1 MSKSDLL
8 GNLKDLPQ
16 AKSSVTKTD
25 AKKYVYRKNTI
36 KERISATIDSNLNDK
51 LERHAFHAGIEKSYI
66 INSLLYEYYKD
77 KDFDEVPLKEG
88 RLKL

>member
-1 MSKSDLL
+1 MSKTDLL
-8 GNLKDLPQ
+8 GNLKELPK
-16 AKSSVTKTD
+16 AKSSITNADEKR
-25 AKKYVYRKNTI
+25 YVYRKNAI

-51 LERHAFHAGIEKSYI
+51 LERHAFHAGLEKSYI

-77 KDFDEVPLKEG
+77 KDFDEVPKKEG

>member
-8 GNLKDLPQ
+8 GNLKDLPR
-16 AKSSVTKTD
+16 AKSSVTNTGEKR
-25 AKKYVYRKNTI
+25 YVYRKNTI

-66 INSLLYEYYKD
+66 INSLLSEYYKD
-77 KDFDEVPLKEG
+77 KDFDEIPEKES